1 MWFDGPKSK
10 NHDGEIGEREVE
22 RAVLLYWTL
31 IFVEVKVEAIDELIK
46 SLIFSGVI
54 VIAPEEVLSE

>member
-1 MWFDGPKSK
+1 MWFDVPKSK

-54 VIAPEEVLSE
+54 VIAPEE